1 MLVKLENICI
11 WLALQKQCQ
20 ASVPENVFN
29 AQSNKEDVGGER
41 TWIFI
46 TDHVP
51 AL

>member
-1 MLVKLENICI
+1 MLVELENVCI

-20 ASVPENVFN
+20 APMPENVFN
-29 AQSNKEDVGGER
+29 AQSNKEDDGGER

-46 TDHVP
+46 TGHVP